1 MEQEQWK
8 QIEDFPVY
16 EISNLGNVRKSL
28 KGGSYKPIVS
38 NPAPYYLMFSTW
50 INGILQR
57 RYVHREVLKAFSPSE
72 DPTLTHVCFK
82 NGDHTDTRLE
92 NLYWSSQA
100 RRMVR
105 RFHENG
111 YERGEDHFAA
121 KLTEQDVR
129 DIRQAWQEGTSS
141 QSAMARKYGM
151 HPSTINNII
160 AGRYWSHL
168 EH

>member
-8 QIEDFPVY
+8 QIEDHSAY

-28 KGGSYKPIVS
+28 KSGGYKSISS
-38 NPAPYYLMFSTW
+38 NLAPHYLMFNTW
-50 INGILQR
+50 VNSILQR

-111 YERGEDHFAA
+111 YERGEDHCAA
-121 KLTEQDVR
+121 KLTEQEVR
-129 DIRQAWQEGTSS
+129 DIRRAWKEGTSS

-151 HPSTINNII
+151 HPSSINNII

-168 EH
+168 EY